1 MIAKKAT
8 TGTQT
13 DKVLVMGEALVDL
26 VIEWGKKEI
35 DAEPVP
41 GGSPANV
48 ALALSRLGVPTE
60 LVTYLGKDA
69 YGKQITKHLAAS
81 GVTIIPGDPDVEETS
96 RAIAWLDEDGAA
108 TYSFDIVWEPKSPIM
123 VDPGVA
129 IVHTGSIA
137 SALEPGAQ
145 AVLDALRRA
154 KYQALVTYDPN
165 VRPQILNDR
174 AVAAEMIE
182 EAVAAAD
189 VVKVSDE
196 DLEWL
201 YPDVSPAKA
210 AQRWLQDFE
219 LSLVVMTRGKDG
231 PVAWTRSGID
241 VSYAPGEVTVVDTVG
256 AGDTFM
262 GGLIEALW
270 RRGYRGPE
278 GSERLNKIDRTEL
291 ADILEEASEVAN
303 VVVQRRGANPPW
315 THELD
320 R

>member
-1 MIAKKAT
+1 MTAKRAAT
-8 TGTQT
+8 GAEA

-26 VIEWGKKEI
+26 VIGWGKKEI

-60 LVTYLGKDA
+60 LVTYLGKDT
-69 YGKQITKHLAAS
+69 YGKQITKHLTAS
-81 GVTIIPGDPDVEETS
+81 GVTIIPGDPAVEETS

-108 TYSFDIVWEPKSPIM
+108 TYSFDIVWEPKSPIL
-123 VDPGVA
+123 VDPNVA

-174 AVAAEMIE
+174 VAAAELIE

-201 YPDVSPAKA
+201 YPDTTPAKA
-210 AQRWLQDFE
+210 AQRWLEDFE
-219 LSLVVMTRGKDG
+219 LALIVMTRGKDG
-231 PVAWTRSGID
+231 PVAWTQSGID
-241 VSYAPGEVTVVDTVG
+241 VSHAPGEVTVVDTVG

-270 RRGYRGPE
+270 RRGYRGPQ
-278 GSERLNKIDRTEL
+278 GAERLADVDDVEL
-291 ADILEEASEVAN
+291 AAILEEASEVAD

-315 THELD
+315 ANELG

>member
-1 MIAKKAT
+1 MTAKKSKA
-8 TGTQT
+8 GTEAE
-13 DKVLVMGEALVDL
+13 KVLVMGEALVDL

-60 LVTYLGKDA
+60 LVTYLGNDA
-69 YGKQITKHLAAS
+69 HGKQITKHLSAS
-81 GVTIIPGDPDVEETS
+81 GVTIVPGDPDVEETS

-108 TYSFDIVWEPKSPIM
+108 TYSFDIVWEPKSPIV
-123 VDPGVA
+123 VDPNVA
-129 IVHTGSIA
+129 IAHAGSIA
-137 SALEPGAQ
+137 SALEPGAES
-145 AVLDALRRA
+145 VLDALRRA

-165 VRPQILNDR
+165 VRPQILQDR
-174 AVAAEMIE
+174 LAAAEIIE
-182 EAVAAAD
+182 EAVAASD

-201 YPDVSPAKA
+201 YPDLTPAKA
-210 AQRWLQDFE
+210 AQRWLKDFN
-219 LSLVVMTRGKDG
+219 LALIVMTRGKDG
-231 PVAWTRSGID
+231 PVAWTNSGLD
-241 VSYAPGEVTVVDTVG
+241 VSHAPGEVTVVDTVG

-270 RRGYRGPE
+270 RRGFRGPQ
-278 GSERLNKIDRTEL
+278 GAERLAQIESVEL
-291 ADILEEASEVAN
+291 ASILEEAAEVAN

-315 THELD
+315 AKELG